1 MAHRAADS
9 LAAPTPCIGRGGL
22 WITGDTEAGASQQL
36 PAPAPAIPAP
46 VSLGAA
52 SGPPAQPL
60 SPSLSSLHMRGGLGK
75 TLLIAFL
82 LLAIVPLSF
91 LALVTYHQVQH
102 DIQQRLLASLGTVA
116 AFQEAHL
123 VDWVEASRRDL
134 ALVATALER
143 TSLAP
148 GGDPAAAQAELEAQ
162 LAALRPAYSSL
173 VLVDAAGGEVLAA
186 APAAGIEPGAGL
198 DPHLL
203 HGPGLLVAPPAAP
216 PLGQVPVAAAVRYP
230 WNGKLLV
237 GLLSWETLREVV
249 ASPALAV
256 EGLQVYLVT
265 TDGLVV
271 DASGHEQ
278 AAPGTEAPGELVE
291 IAADAAGG
299 VQALLKK
306 ASGAGAYQGLSGV
319 PVFGAYR
326 WVPGLEVG
334 ILAEQEQ
341 ARFLSGGE
349 TLTALIV
356 GATLAVA
363 LLTAAIAAVVTR
375 RITRPIVQL
384 TATASWMAR
393 GDLSHRVAVTRRD
406 EIGVLAGAFNRM
418 AAELQ
423 ILYANLE
430 ARVAERTAQLAA
442 ANEQARYH
450 ARQLAISAEVA
461 RVATSIRDLPAL
473 LDTVVDLIGRSFELE
488 QASIYI
494 LGHELPLAASRAS
507 GGPEG
512 ICGDVEGQAAS
523 LALWQ
528 AQVTGRR
535 SLRGVPAASV
545 PAIVQAA
552 LAGARGPEPAGTPSS
567 PPASR
572 PEMAVLLQVCGRT
585 LGVLHV
591 TAGSASAFGEADQVI
606 YRSLA
611 DQIAIAIEN
620 ASAYALEHETVRH
633 LRELDRIQSRF
644 LTNMSHAL
652 RTPLN
657 SIIGFSRVMLKG
669 LDGPLSEVQHNDLA
683 TIHEGGRQL
692 LGLIDD
698 LLELSQW
705 DIALFAA
712 DGMLSPGEDEGG
724 VLGEAHLPVLNEGR
738 VDLAEIVEGVM
749 ATARALARGKPVRL
763 SCQVPA
769 GLPRMTTDSRL
780 VRRLI
785 LALLANAVK
794 FTAEGQ
800 IRLSVGAL
808 PGAVRI
814 GVGVVPGE
822 GSAVAGA
829 NPWLTDAQVAIAR
842 HMVESL
848 GGEISAGS
856 PSPEAGDSAFAFTL
870 PIARQG
876 ARGDSSSNVEEA
888 Q

>member
-1 MAHRAADS
+1 
-9 LAAPTPCIGRGGL
+9 
-22 WITGDTEAGASQQL
+22 
-36 PAPAPAIPAP
+36 
-46 VSLGAA
+46 
-52 SGPPAQPL
+52 
-60 SPSLSSLHMRGGLGK
+60 MRGGLGK

-91 LALVTYHQVQH
+91 LALVTYHHVQR
-102 DIQQRLLASLGTVA
+102 DIQQRLLASLETVA
-116 AFQEAHL
+116 AFQEVHL
-123 VDWVEASRRDL
+123 VDWIDASRRDL
-134 ALVATALER
+134 ALVAASLER
-143 TSLAP
+143 T
-148 GGDPAAAQAELEAQ
+148 DPAAVQAELEAQ
-162 LAALRPAYSSL
+162 LRALQPAYSSL

-186 APAAGIEPGAGL
+186 APAADGVERGTRL
-198 DPHLL
+198 DAHLL
-203 HGPGLLVAPPAAP
+203 HGPGLLVTPPAALS
-216 PLGQVPVAAAVRYP
+216 LGQEVPQAAPVGAAVRYP

-237 GLLSWETLREVV
+237 GLLGWETLRDVV
-249 ASPALAV
+249 AAPALAV
-256 EGLQVYLVT
+256 EGLHVYLVT
-265 TDGLVV
+265 AEGLVV
-271 DASGHEQ
+271 DASGHDQ
-278 AAPGTEAPGELVE
+278 AAPGTQGAPGELVK
-291 IAADAAGG
+291 IAAGAGSAVEAAG
-299 VQALLKK
+299 VQALLKR
-306 ASGAGAYQGLSGV
+306 ASGTGAYQDLQGV

-326 WVPGLEVG
+326 WVPGLQVG

-349 TLTALIV
+349 ALTALIV

-393 GDLSHRVAVTRRD
+393 GDLSHRVTVTRRD

-442 ANEQARYH
+442 ANEQARHH

-494 LGHELPLAASRAS
+494 LCHELPLAAGRAS
-507 GGPEG
+507 GGPDG
-512 ICGDVEGQAAS
+512 ICGGVEGQDS
-523 LALWQ
+523 PLALWQ

-535 SLRGVPAASV
+535 SLRGAPAASL

-552 LAGARGPEPAGTPSS
+552 LAGARGPEPAAEPVPPGGTPCS

-591 TAGSASAFGEADQVI
+591 TAGSASAFGEADRVI

-669 LDGPLSEVQHNDLA
+669 LDGPLNEVQRNDLA

-705 DIALFAA
+705 DIAHFAA
-712 DGMLSPGEDEGG
+712 DGMSSPGEDEGQ
-724 VLGEAHLPVLNEGR
+724 VPALNEGQ
-738 VDLAEIVEGVM
+738 VDLAEIVEGVV
-749 ATARALARGKPVRL
+749 ATARALARGKPVHL
-763 SCQVPA
+763 WHQVP
-769 GLPRMTTDSRL
+769 GDLPRMTTDGRL

-800 IRLSVGAL
+800 IRLSIATL

-814 GVGVVPGE
+814 SVGVVPGE
-822 GSAVAGA
+822 GSAIAEA
-829 NPWLTDAQVAIAR
+829 NPWMTDAQMAIAR
-842 HMVESL
+842 QLVERL
-848 GGEISAGS
+848 GGEIWVGG
-856 PSPEAGDSAFAFTL
+856 PPPEVGGTAFAFAL
-870 PIARQG
+870 PATGEG
-876 ARGDSSSNVEEA
+876 ARGISSSNIEEA
-888 Q
+888 R

>member
-22 WITGDTEAGASQQL
+22 WITGDTEAGAAQQH

-46 VSLGAA
+46 ASLGAT

-91 LALVTYHQVQH
+91 LALVTYHQVQR

-198 DPHLL
+198 DLRLL
-203 HGPGLLVAPPAAP
+203 HGPGLLVAPPAAS
-216 PLGQVPVAAAVRYP
+216 PLSQVPVAATVRYP

-237 GLLSWETLREVV
+237 GLLSWETLTEVV

-256 EGLQVYLVT
+256 EGLHVYLVT
-265 TDGLVV
+265 ADGLVV

-278 AAPGTEAPGELVE
+278 AAPGTGS
-291 IAADAAGG
+291 AADAAGG

-306 ASGAGAYQGLSGV
+306 ASGAGAYQGLQGV

-393 GDLSHRVAVTRRD
+393 GDLSHRVAVARRD

-488 QASIYI
+488 QTSIYI
-494 LGHELPLAASRAS
+494 LCHELPLAASRAG
-507 GGPEG
+507 GGPQG

-552 LAGARGPEPAGTPSS
+552 LAGTRGPEPDGTPSS

-669 LDGPLSEVQHNDLA
+669 LDGPLNEVQRNDLA

-712 DGMLSPGEDEGG
+712 DGMVSPGEVEGGALVEGG
-724 VLGEAHLPVLNEGR
+724 VLGEDHLPALNEGR

-763 SCQVPA
+763 SSQVP
-769 GLPRMTTDSRL
+769 GDLPRMTTDSRL

-800 IRLSVGAL
+800 IRLSVGTL

-829 NPWLTDAQVAIAR
+829 TPWLTDAQMAIAR

-848 GGEISAGS
+848 GGEIWAGS
-856 PSPEAGDSAFAFTL
+856 PSPELGGSAFAFTL

-876 ARGDSSSNVEEA
+876 AKGDSSSNVEEA

>member
-1 MAHRAADS
+1 
-9 LAAPTPCIGRGGL
+9 
-22 WITGDTEAGASQQL
+22 
-36 PAPAPAIPAP
+36 
-46 VSLGAA
+46 
-52 SGPPAQPL
+52 
-60 SPSLSSLHMRGGLGK
+60 MRGGLGK

-91 LALVTYHQVQH
+91 LALVTYHQVQR
-102 DIQQRLLASLGTVA
+102 DIQQRLLASLETVA
-116 AFQEAHL
+116 TLQEAHL
-123 VDWVEASRRDL
+123 VDWIEAGRRDL
-134 ALVATALER
+134 ALVAAALER
-143 TSLAP
+143 ASLAP
-148 GGDPAAAQAELEAQ
+148 GGGPAAVQAELEAQ
-162 LAALRPAYSSL
+162 LLALQPAYSGL
-173 VLVDAAGGEVLAA
+173 VLADAARGQVLAA
-186 APAAGIEPGAGL
+186 APAAGGVEGGARL
-198 DPHLL
+198 ESHLVN
-203 HGPGLLVAPPAAP
+203 GSGLLVAPAALP
-216 PLGQVPVAAAVRYP
+216 SLPGQVPQAAPVVGAVRYP

-237 GLLSWETLREVV
+237 GLLHWETLREIV
-249 ASPALAV
+249 ASPALAA
-256 EGLQVYLVT
+256 EGLHVYLVT
-265 TDGLVV
+265 ADGLVV
-271 DASGHEQ
+271 DVSGPGQ
-278 AAPGTEAPGELVE
+278 AALGEPVELVAVE
-291 IAADAAGG
+291 AGAGG
-299 VQALLKK
+299 TVEEARGVHALLKK
-306 ASGAGAYQGLSGV
+306 ASGAGAYQDLQGV

-326 WVPGLEVG
+326 WVPELDVG

-341 ARFLSGGE
+341 ARFLSGGDA
-349 TLTALIV
+349 LTALIV
-356 GATLAVA
+356 GGTLAVA

-442 ANEQARYH
+442 ANEQARHH

-461 RVATSIRDLPAL
+461 RVASSIRDLPAL
-473 LDTVVDLIGRSFELE
+473 LDTVVDLIGRSFDLE

-494 LGHELPLAASRAS
+494 LCHELPLTAARAT

-512 ICGDVEGQAAS
+512 GCGGVKWEDAP

-528 AQVTGRR
+528 AQVNGQG
-535 SLRGVPAASV
+535 SARGVPAASL
-545 PAIVQAA
+545 PAIVQTA
-552 LAGARGPEPAGTPSS
+552 LAGAGRPEPATEPEL
-567 PPASR
+567 PAGR

-591 TAGSASAFGEADQVI
+591 TPGSASAFGQADQVI

-620 ASAYALEHETVRH
+620 ASAYALERETVRH

-669 LDGPLSEVQHNDLA
+669 LDGPLNELQRNDLE

-698 LLELSQW
+698 LVELSQW
-705 DIALFAA
+705 DIDLFAA
-712 DGMLSPGEDEGG
+712 SGMLSPDDGEDGSPGEVP
-724 VLGEAHLPVLNEGR
+724 VLELNEGQA
-738 VDLAEIVEGVM
+738 DLAEIVEGVM

-763 SCQVPA
+763 SHQVQ
-769 GLPRMTTDSRL
+769 GDLPRVTTDGRM

-794 FTAEGQ
+794 YTAEGQ
-800 IRLSVGAL
+800 IRLSAGTV

-814 GVGVVPGE
+814 SVGVVTGE
-822 GSAVAGA
+822 GSAGA
-829 NPWLTDAQVAIAR
+829 EAHPWLTDAQMAIAR
-842 HMVESL
+842 HMVERL
-848 GGEISAGS
+848 GGEIQTGSA
-856 PSPEAGDSAFAFTL
+856 SPEVGGTAIAFTL
-870 PIARQG
+870 PG
-876 ARGDSSSNVEEA
+876 ACCGAEAVSLSNMEEA
-888 Q
+888 R